1 MRAQLEQRQQRH
13 HLQHPPQPE
22 RGGPAGTRGVPSSS
36 AFSELRNRSG
46 ESDSPYVRR
55 HADTPVAWQMLDAD
69 TLARATAENKP
80 IFMHIGFLADHRTQF
95 PSPPSPEHSSLAYRR
110 IQT

>member
-13 HLQHPPQPE
+13 HPE
-22 RGGPAGTRGVPSSS
+22 RGAAAVRGSVFP
-36 AFSELRNRSG
+36 ELRNRAS

-55 HADTPVAWQMLDAD
+55 HADTPVAWQMLDAA

-80 IFMHIGFLADHRTQF
+80 IFMHIGFLADHRAF
-95 PSPPSPEHSSLAYRR
+95 HPPPVL
-110 IQT
+110 